1 MAVML
6 YATAPVLIYNLNDGL
21 TNEEMAVAVSSMRSP
36 RGATYTD
43 FAFETGWRDVWE
55 PVENDTDRVKVV
67 LFVTDGKHTTD
78 PVSRDPCEEAGKYI
92 ANGIQ
97 IVALVVDPETPLE
110 HVLGE
115 DCIYYPSIL
124 TYRSSV
130 EDFADVIA
138 GTLTTFAF
146 NFDLTYDIDTPFNG
160 FYENTGHVANGRPIF
175 RSALHQTSSYNGSHW
190 EFASPTGERMIE
202 LIGTSDNRYPPPTND
217 WIYFNTTG
225 EPFTYRFL
233 FITCLDVISR
243 RFEPTAAPVISPS
256 ANPITTIPSS
266 FPSLS
271 PSLIPT
277 LSPTQVVF
285 YLESHLSLAKEVL
298 NILADPSARFYFEV
312 SDLQKII
319 EVTKLTVKESERFVS
334 P

>member
-6 YATAPVLIYNLNDGL
+6 YATTPLLVYNLNSGL
-21 TNEEMAVAVSSMRSP
+21 SNEHMAAAVYSMVSP
-36 RGATYTD
+36 GGGTYSD
-43 FAFETGWRDVWE
+43 LAFNVGWNDVWQ
-55 PVENDTDRVKVV
+55 PVANDTDRVKVV
-67 LFVTDGKHTTD
+67 LFVTDGKHTAG
-78 PVSRDPCEEAGKYI
+78 RDPCDWAGQYI
-92 ANGIQ
+92 ANGIE

-110 HVLGE
+110 HAIGE
-115 DCIYYPSIL
+115 DCIYYPSI
-124 TYRSSV
+124 TAYRSSV
-130 EDFADVIA
+130 EQFADVIA
-138 GTLTTFAF
+138 DTLTTFAF

-160 FYENTGHVANGRPIF
+160 FYENTGHFLNGRPIF
-175 RSALHQTSSYNGSHW
+175 QSALRQTSSYNGSHW
-190 EFASPTGERMIE
+190 EFASPSGERMVE
-202 LIGTSDNRYPPPTND
+202 LIGTSDNRYPPPTNN

-225 EPFTYRFL
+225 ESITYRFL
-233 FITCLDVISR
+233 FITCLDVITQ
-243 RFEPTAAPVISPS
+243 PTAAPVISPS
-256 ANPITTIPSS
+256 ASPSTTIPSS

-298 NILADPSARFYFEV
+298 EILADPSARFYFEV

-319 EVTKLTVKESERFVS
+319 EVTKLTVKESERYVS